1 MTTRIAMV
9 LEGPGSGQ
17 ASKQI
22 SSMLFTV
29 IAQNDVTL
37 KKFEMDDLS
46 PSVRNDGT
54 EITTP
59 GFMQG
64 KGRRTIK

>member
-17 ASKQI
+17 ASEQI

-29 IAQNDVTL
+29 IAQNDVIL

-46 PSVRNDGT
+46 VGSRDSST
-54 EITTP
+54 EVTVP
-59 GFMQG
+59 GFMRE
-64 KGRRTIK
+64 KNRSS